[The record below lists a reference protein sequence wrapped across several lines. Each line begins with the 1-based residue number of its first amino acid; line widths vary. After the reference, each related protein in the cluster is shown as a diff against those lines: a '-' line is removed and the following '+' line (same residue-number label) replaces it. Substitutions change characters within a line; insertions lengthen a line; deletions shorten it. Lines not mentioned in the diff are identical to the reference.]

1 MSTVIKGDITT
12 MRNNLIRE
20 KEEQKKKREEERAIL
35 HNARTDSTLYN
46 TKQWKK
52 LRNYYIM
59 NHPLC
64 ENCSKYGLVVSS
76 TCVHHKKPF
85 MLGLSEDEQ
94 RKLLLDENNL
104 MALCTSCHQ
113 LLHKEGIPHDGLLDD
128 VEPLV
133 LHEW

>member
-12 MRNNLIRE
+12 MRHNLIRE
-20 KEEQKKKREEERAIL
+20 KEEYKKKKEEERAII

-64 ENCSKYGLVVSS
+64 ENCFKYGLV
-76 TCVHHKKPF
+76 TPATQTHHKKPF
-85 MLGLSEDEQ
+85 MLGKTSEEQRELCFSED
-94 RKLLLDENNL
+94 NL
-104 MALCTSCHQ
+104 MSLCTSCHQ

-133 LHEW
+133 LREY

>member
-1 MSTVIKGDITT
+1 MSTIIKNSIAS
-12 MRNNLIRE
+12 MRKNLIRE
-20 KEEQKKKREEERAIL
+20 KEEYKKKKEEERAII
-35 HNARTDSTLYN
+35 HNTRTDSTLYN

-64 ENCSKYGLVVSS
+64 ENCSKYGLV
-76 TCVHHKKPF
+76 TPATQVHHKRIINSGKT
-85 MLGLSEDEQ
+85 LDEQ
-94 RKLLLDENNL
+94 KKLLLDENNL